1 MLIMLEATRQKDKQE
16 VQEIIPH
23 EDCEV
28 IEFSDDTEIIIAKLK
43 KMKDEYSA
51 DLQERLRAIT
61 AVKKVISI
69 SEPYQLT
76 ARKLKPEG
84 TVVEIDDVKI
94 GDGSPTVMAGPCSV
108 ENKEQLLSTARTV
121 SQSGAEILRG
131 GAYKPR
137 TSPYS
142 FQGLGE
148 KGLKLLALARQETGL
163 KVITELMDIEHRD
176 LVAEYADIIQ
186 IGSRN
191 MKNYSLLE
199 AVGKIDK
206 PVMLK
211 RGMAS
216 PVKDWLL
223 AAEYIMAQGNHR
235 VMLCERGIKTFGEE
249 TRYTMDLSSI
259 PLAKE
264 KSHLPV
270 IADPSHGTGRWELV
284 LPMARAAVACGA
296 DGLLV
301 EVHPRPRQALSDGQQ
316 SLKPE
321 KFKRLMQEIDRLNNL
336 GSVDDILQEAASF

>member
-1 MLIMLEATRQKDKQE
+1 MLIMVNAAEQSGKQKVREILPQNDSEMIKFSQDK
-16 VQEIIPH
+16 
-23 EDCEV
+23 EV
-28 IEFSDDTEIIIAKLK
+28 IIAELNRV
-43 KMKDEYSA
+43 KDEYSG
-51 DLQERLRAIT
+51 DLRDRLKAIP
-61 AVKKVISI
+61 AVEKVITI

-76 ARKLKPEG
+76 SRKLKPQG
-84 TVVEIDDVKI
+84 TVIEVGDVKI
-94 GDGSPTVMAGPCSV
+94 GGDSPAVMAGPCSV
-108 ENKEQLLSTARTV
+108 ENKEQLMNTARAV
-121 SQSGAEILRG
+121 RRAGAEILRG
-131 GAYKPR
+131 GAFKPR

-199 AVGKIDK
+199 SVGKINK

-259 PLAKE
+259 PLIKE
-264 KSHLPV
+264 KSHLPI

-284 LPMARAAVACGA
+284 LPMARAAIACGA

-301 EVHPRPRQALSDGQQ
+301 EVHPHPKQALSDGPQ

-321 KFKRLMQEIDRLNNL
+321 KFNRLMQELSQLESL
-336 GSVDDILQEAASF
+336 GSVDDLLREASSF